1 MLGCVIAGVVWVRQG
16 GGRVGAAR
24 RAAMA
29 SQWRRVWT
37 TRPAAPVTLEAWV
50 RLDSYRNCP
59 ILAARGKYRLGLF
72 CATPESPSGHLVF
85 AGPFAD
91 RAYLSDA
98 PLPLGAWV
106 HVAGRHD
113 DRSALV
119 MIDGRNVTAGRIA
132 THTRPTALGYDP
144 WERLA
149 TLCAQ
154 RPRAGC
160 PSRGRPGGA
169 PDGEVAGSRLIL
181 AARSPADIAAA
192 RGVPGHFAP
201 LPPPV
206 PAARGA
212 RQVMA
217 KPGDAD
223 FSAPDSSAQ
232 GAPGG
237 SSFASPRFCGS
248 ARRVTGPGWA
258 ILSAALFLG
267 AALSAAAALLWSRAP
282 AARPAR
288 RAPKLAATAQPTGLL
303 PRRCDDADRIACRP

>member
-1 MLGCVIAGVVWVRQG
+1 
-16 GGRVGAAR
+16 
-24 RAAMA
+24 MA
-29 SQWRRVWT
+29 NQWRRVWT
-37 TRPAAPVTLEAWV
+37 TQLAAPVTLEAWV
-50 RLDSYRNCP
+50 RLDSYGNCP
-59 ILAARGKYRLGLF
+59 ILAARGRYRLGLF

-113 DRSALV
+113 GRSALV
-119 MIDGRNVTAGRIA
+119 MIDGRNVTAGRTA

-144 WERLA
+144 WEELA

-154 RPRAGC
+154 RPRTGC
-160 PSRGRPGGA
+160 PPRGRPGGA

-206 PAARGA
+206 PVAKGSH
-212 RQVMA
+212 QVTAMS
-217 KPGDAD
+217 PDTD
-223 FSAPDSSAQ
+223 FSAQDSAAQ
-232 GAPGG
+232 GAPGCL
-237 SSFASPRFCGS
+237 SFESPHSCGP
-248 ARRVTGPGWA
+248 ARRVIGPGWA
-258 ILSAALFLG
+258 IVSAALLVG
-267 AALSAAAALLWSRAP
+267 AAFAAAAAHLWSRAP
-282 AARPAR
+282 AARRAR
-288 RAPKLAATAQPTGLL
+288 GTPETAATAPSVKLL
-303 PRRCDDADRIACRP
+303 PQRSDDSDRIACLP